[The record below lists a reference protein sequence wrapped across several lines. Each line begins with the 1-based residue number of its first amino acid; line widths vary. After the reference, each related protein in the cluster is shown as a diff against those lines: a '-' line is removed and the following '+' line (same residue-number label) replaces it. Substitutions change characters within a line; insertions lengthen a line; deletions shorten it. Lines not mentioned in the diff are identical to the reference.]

1 MNRKQLALSLALI
14 GATGAAVAQA
24 TNLNVT
30 IKFDEPATAPAAA
43 EPAVKHD
50 EKALALID
58 AYIEKIGGKDLIASI
73 QSTKMEAS
81 VEIPMAGITGT
92 MTLNNKA
99 PGKMAMVMELP
110 GFGKTETGYDGEV
123 GWSSDPMN
131 GPRLMTEEEISDMGS
146 QADPNAAV
154 KYRENY
160 PTIEHAGEV
169 DFNGQKANKI
179 RLVRPNGRESFEF
192 YAIDSGLM
200 IGQESVQASQMGEI
214 KIVTFLDDYKEFDG
228 MMAPTTMTQNFGPQK
243 LIMKIT
249 NMEINNV
256 DDAVFARPAA
266 VEQLVAAKKSE

>member
-14 GATGAAVAQA
+14 GATGAALAQS
-24 TNLNVT
+24 NLNVT
-30 IKFDEPATAPAAA
+30 VKLDEPTTAPAAA

-50 EKALALID
+50 EKALAVID
-58 AYIEKIGGKDLIASI
+58 GYLEKIGGKDLIASI

-92 MTLNNKA
+92 MMVSNKA
-99 PGKMAMVMELP
+99 PGKMAMVMDLP
-110 GFGKTETGYDGEV
+110 GFGKTESGYDGEV

-131 GPRLMTEEEISDMGS
+131 GPRLMTDEEISDMGS

-160 PTIEHAGEV
+160 ATIEHAGEV

-179 RLVRPNGRESFEF
+179 RLVRANGRESFEF
-192 YAIDSGLM
+192 YALDTGLM
-200 IGQESVQASQMGEI
+200 IGQESVQASPMGEI
-214 KIVTFLDDYKEFDG
+214 KIVTFLGDYKEFGG
-228 MMAPTTMTQNFGPQK
+228 MKAPTTMTQNFGPQK

-249 NMEINNV
+249 SMEINSV
-256 DDAVFARPAA
+256 DDAVFTRPAA
-266 VEQLVAAKKSE
+266 VDQLVKAKKSE